1 MNDMNDILFEAL
13 KAVLILAVILFTRY
27 AVPWMKQAVENTK
40 YNWIVKWVGI
50 AVRSA
55 EQTIFGDKRGEE
67 RKAVVTQFIKEQLIN
82 KNIALSDRQVDALIE
97 AAVFAMN
104 GGR

>member
-1 MNDMNDILFEAL
+1 MNDILFEIL
-13 KAVLILAVILFTRY
+13 KAVLILAVILLMRY
-27 AVPWMKQAVENTK
+27 AVPWMKQVVEDTK
-40 YNWIVKWVGI
+40 YAWAVNWVGT

-67 RKAVVTQFIKEQLIN
+67 KKAIVTQFIKEQLIK
-82 KNIALSDRQVDALIE
+82 KNITMSDKQLENLIE
-97 AAVFAMN
+97 AAVFTMN

>member
-1 MNDMNDILFEAL
+1 MMNDILFEIL
-13 KAVLILAVILFTRY
+13 KAVLVLAVILFTRY

-40 YNWIVKWVGI
+40 YACVVKWVGI
-50 AVRSA
+50 AVRST

-67 RKAVVTQFIKEQLIN
+67 RKAVVTRFIREQLIK
-82 KNIALSDRQVDALIE
+82 KNITMSDSQLDNLIE
-97 AAVFAMN
+97 AAVYALNVN

>member
-1 MNDMNDILFEAL
+1 MMNDILFEVL

-27 AVPWMKQAVENTK
+27 AVPWMKQTVEDTK
-40 YNWIVKWVGI
+40 YAWAVKWVGI

-67 RKAVVTQFIKEQLIN
+67 KKAVVTQFIREQLIK
-82 KNIALSDRQVDALIE
+82 KNITLSDAQLDNLIE
-97 AAVFAMN
+97 AAVYALN
-104 GGR
+104 GG

>member
-1 MNDMNDILFEAL
+1 MMNDILFEIL

-27 AVPWMKQAVENTK
+27 AVPWMKQAVEDTK
-40 YNWIVKWVGI
+40 YAWAVKWVGI

-67 RKAVVTQFIKEQLIN
+67 RKAVVTQFIKELLIK
-82 KNIALSDRQVDALIE
+82 KNISLSDKQLDNLIE
-97 AAVFAMN
+97 SAVYAMN
-104 GGR
+104 CGK